1 MTKKE
6 AAKEVPEIIKKTTEE
21 LILNF
26 GKGKYSAIPMAALWA
41 KELKKHEENR
51 HLTPAEILDQALRD
65 VLGGKVDWKDLR
77 KVASAIEAEAVAA
90 AIAEKKAE

>member
-1 MTKKE
+1 MPKKE
-6 AAKEVPEIIKKTTEE
+6 AVKEVETIKKTTEE

-41 KELKKHEENR
+41 KELKRREENR

-65 VLGGKVDWKDLR
+65 VLGGKVDWKDLK
-77 KVASAIEAEAVAA
+77 KVSAAIESEAQAA
-90 AIAEKKAE
+90 AAADKKAE

>member
-1 MTKKE
+1 MSKKE
-6 AAKEVPEIIKKTTEE
+6 AVKEVETVKKTTEE

-41 KELKKHEENR
+41 KELKRREENR

-65 VLGGKVDWKDLR
+65 VLGGKVEWKDLK
-77 KVASAIEAEAVAA
+77 KVSSLIEAEAVAA
-90 AIAEKKAE
+90 AAEKKAE

>member
-6 AAKEVPEIIKKTTEE
+6 VKHAPDIIKKTTEE

-41 KELKKHEENR
+41 KELKKREENR
-51 HLTPAEILDQALRD
+51 HLTPAELLDLALRE
-65 VLGGKVDWKDLR
+65 VLGGEVDWKDL
-77 KVASAIEAEAVAA
+77 KKVAA
-90 AIAEKKAE
+90 AAEPEAAVDKKAE

>member
-1 MTKKE
+1 MSKKE
-6 AAKEVPEIIKKTTEE
+6 AVKEVEVVRKTTEE

-41 KELKKHEENR
+41 KELKRREENR

-65 VLGGKVDWKDLR
+65 VLGGKVDWKDLK
-77 KVASAIEAEAVAA
+77 KVSAAIESESQAA
-90 AIAEKKAE
+90 AAAEKKGE

>member
-6 AAKEVPEIIKKTTEE
+6 AAKDVEIVKKTTEE

-41 KELKKHEENR
+41 KELKRREENR
-51 HLTPAEILDQALRD
+51 HLTPAEILDLALRE
-65 VLGGKVDWKDLR
+65 VLGGHVDWKDLK
-77 KVASAIEAEAVAA
+77 KVATVVEAEAVEAA
-90 AIAEKKAE
+90 SKKGE

>member
-6 AAKEVPEIIKKTTEE
+6 AAKDVPEIKKTTEE

-51 HLTPAEILDQALRD
+51 HLTPAELLDLALRE
-65 VLGGKVDWKDLR
+65 VLGGKVDWKDL
-77 KVASAIEAEAVAA
+77 KKAASAAGEEL
-90 AIAEKKAE
+90 EKKAD

>member
-1 MTKKE
+1 MSKKE
-6 AAKEVPEIIKKTTEE
+6 AVKDVEIVQKTTEE

-41 KELKKHEENR
+41 KELKRREENR

-65 VLGGKVDWKDLR
+65 VLGGKVDWKDLK
-77 KVASAIEAEAVAA
+77 KVSAAIESESQAA
-90 AIAEKKAE
+90 AAAEKKGE